1 MDGDDLIKQ
10 IRESYAS
17 ANHEYIQEQIDIAS
31 AYLTED
37 QKAELAR
44 ERFNGYRQN

>member
-44 ERFNGYRQN
+44 EGSNGYRQN